1 MRLLVELPPD
11 RAARLTDVLVAS
23 GVPAQFRPD
32 ESVGPGAGD
41 AAVWVVEEDDL
52 ETAQRTLA
60 AFLDDPDADRF
71 VAASAEADRLRA
83 AAEKERKAAAK
94 RFRRGRD
101 TFRDAASGAPLWKRA
116 PVCAGLIAVCCL
128 VAAFG
133 WGGTDDPWS
142 LWSRQEPLI
151 HWLWITENSVV
162 PLRQGWVR
170 IEFDT
175 LGETL
180 ARGELWRPFT
190 PALLHANPIHL
201 AFNMSWLVGLGAIL
215 EGRFGWWRFLLGVL
229 AVAGLSNVAEYYAD
243 MRFGL
248 PVLGL
253 FDFQESPR
261 FGGFSGVAVALF
273 GFEVGRKRGGR
284 PLTTLSTNS
293 TFFMLAFLVLCL
305 SGSIIAVA
313 NVAHFSG
320 LALGFGAGFI
330 SAKREGRPHRSLTS

>member
-1 MRLLVELPPD
+1 MLIAEG
-11 RAARLTDVLVAS
+11 VA
-23 GVPAQFRPD
+23 AQFRPH
-32 ESVGPGAGD
+32 ESVGPGAGE
-41 AAVWVVEEDDL
+41 AAVWVVEEDDMP
-52 ETAQRTLA
+52 AAKATLA
-60 AFLDDPDADRF
+60 AFLDDPGAERF
-71 VAASAEADRLRA
+71 AAASKQADRLRA

-94 RFRRGRD
+94 RGRRGRD
-101 TFRDAASGAPLWKRA
+101 TFRDAASGAPFWKRA
-116 PVCAGLIAVCCL
+116 PVCAGLIGACVV
-128 VAAFG
+128 VALFG
-133 WGGTDDPWS
+133 WGGMDDPWS

-151 HWLWITENSVV
+151 HWLWITEHSIV
-162 PLRQGWVR
+162 PVRPGWVR
-170 IEFDT
+170 LQFDT

-180 ARGELWRPFT
+180 AQGEIWRVFT

-229 AVAGLSNVAEYYAD
+229 AVAALSNVAEYYAD

-248 PVLGL
+248 PILGL
-253 FDFQESPR
+253 FEFEPSPR

-320 LALGFGAGFI
+320 LGLGFAAGFI
-330 SAKREGRPHRSLTS
+330 SAKREARPRRSPTS